1 MNRRNYGD
9 SLVNL
14 VGLQKQ
20 LLPKNPATPAL
31 VGCQSW
37 EVQEIDSTNNYMKEN
52 ISSFKNSIRKA
63 PKIAE
68 KGGEGAEIKV
78 KLELKLLA
86 DVALVGYPSVGKS
99 SFIGKFLG
107 NEDTFKVMLNAL
119 LKKI

>member
-37 EVQEIDSTNNYMKEN
+37 EVQEVDDFANFNDETIEAIEEAERICKDPNRKRFSSSKELREAFG
-52 ISSFKNSIRKA
+52 I
-63 PKIAE
+63 
-68 KGGEGAEIKV
+68 
-78 KLELKLLA
+78 
-86 DVALVGYPSVGKS
+86 
-99 SFIGKFLG
+99 
-107 NEDTFKVMLNAL
+107 
-119 LKKI
+119 

>member
-37 EVQEIDSTNNYMKEN
+37 EVQIGNYITQPAKVEKISDNKIYLTIKEGKFHQIKKMLEAINNKVCYLKRV
-52 ISSFKNSIRKA
+52 SFGR
-63 PKIAE
+63 
-68 KGGEGAEIKV
+68 
-78 KLELKLLA
+78 LKLNDLA
-86 DVALVGYPSVGKS
+86 
-99 SFIGKFLG
+99 LG
-107 NEDTFKVMLNAL
+107 EVREVNLED
-119 LKKI
+119 II